1 MMADTVED
9 LKKTVLHRVF
19 GNEALMEV
27 DVDIDVILG
36 RSLLRVF
43 QLLKLGRGA
52 VIELSQHIND
62 PVTVLANNIPIARGE
77 IVVGED
83 QIINVKI
90 TELII
95 SQSSGSHVQKKEE
108 D

>member
-1 MMADTVED
+1 MTEAEEN

-27 DVDIDVILG
+27 SVDIDVVLG
-36 RSLLRVF
+36 RSLLRVY

-62 PVTVLANNIPIARGE
+62 PVTVLANGVPIAHGE

-83 QIINVKI
+83 HIIGVRI
-90 TELII
+90 TDLII
-95 SQSSGSHVQKKEE
+95 SQSASDERHKKAEG
-108 D
+108 